1 MVNKNLATL
10 EEKINYTFKDKMY
23 LRRALTHSSYINEK
37 KLDKTMDY
45 ERTEFLGDAVLEF
58 VTSEMLFE
66 KYPTKPEGQ
75 LTKLRASMVCEKA
88 LAITA
93 RDIGLGQYIYFS
105 NGEEKSGGRDRDSII
120 ADVVESIIGAIYLDG
135 GINPAKDFIHN
146 YVLNDIENKSLFYDC
161 KTTLQELVQKEKNH
175 VLRYQVISETGPDH
189 KKMFEV
195 EALLDDK
202 VIGKGIGKSK
212 KDAEQNAAYKAILEI
227 KSRKVLN

>member
-1 MVNKNLATL
+1 MVNENLASL
-10 EEKINYTFKDKMY
+10 EEKINYTFKDKMK
-23 LRRALTHSSYINEK
+23 LRRALTHSSYINDQ
-37 KLDKTMDY
+37 KLDRTMDY
-45 ERTEFLGDAVLEF
+45 ERTEFLGDAVLEL

-75 LTKLRASMVCEKA
+75 LTKMRASMVCEKS

-105 NGEEKSGGRDRDSII
+105 KGEEKSGGRDRDSII

-135 GINPAKDFIHN
+135 GINAAKDFIYN

-161 KTTLQELVQKEKNH
+161 KTTLQEMVQKEKNH
-175 VLRYQVISETGPDH
+175 VLRYQVVAESGPDH

-195 EALLDDK
+195 EALLDEK
-202 VIGKGIGKSK
+202 IIGKGIGKSK
-212 KDAEQNAAYKAILEI
+212 KDAEQNAAYNAILEI
-227 KSRKVLN
+227 KSRKVLK